1 MMKNKVKRYDGGGDV
16 DPMEAANASA
26 EAQEIMNSMGA
37 GPKNEEMPKAEA
49 SPKATKSKVVTKE
62 ELEKSGLSLRDYL
75 NKQQGLTRRGE
86 STPASSPKPA
96 PKAESKPAPKDVS
109 DVTKMS
115 LADRA
120 KASRESAR
128 LGSGP
133 TDTRPVGERIRSAL
147 AGKDR
152 GGNSVDFVGAG
163 MGMKRGG
170 SVSSASRRADG
181 IATKGKTRG
190 KMC

>member
-1 MMKNKVKRYDGGGDV
+1 MMKKKYYADGGET
-16 DPMEAANASA
+16 DPMLEANASSESQDIA
-26 EAQEIMNSMGA
+26 KSMGA
-37 GPKNEEMPKAEA
+37 GPKIEEEPKAEA
-49 SPKATKSKVVTKE
+49 LPKATKSKVVTKE